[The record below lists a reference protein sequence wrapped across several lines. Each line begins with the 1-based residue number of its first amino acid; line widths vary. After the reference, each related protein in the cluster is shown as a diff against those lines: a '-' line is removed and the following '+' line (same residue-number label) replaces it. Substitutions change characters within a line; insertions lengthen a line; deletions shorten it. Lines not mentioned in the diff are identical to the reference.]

1 MGLKAKIL
9 VHLMGTLKLFFEFL
23 NEPLQWCD
31 VDFSNLGLS
40 ASMPKRFVVLD
51 AGMLD
56 FEFFCYPSLVDML
69 YTESKLNSI
78 LESKHCTVDD
88 DCNFFDC
95 KAKCNNSSGFCGQRS
110 NDNIDVSLKRLFLL
124 KQ

>member
-40 ASMPKRFVVLD
+40 AAKPKRFVVLD
-51 AGMLD
+51 AGMGWLCERTQCD
-56 FEFFCYPSLVDML
+56 FYDWEIPDTSVFQKTSD
-69 YTESKLNSI
+69 
-78 LESKHCTVDD
+78 
-88 DCNFFDC
+88 
-95 KAKCNNSSGFCGQRS
+95 
-110 NDNIDVSLKRLFLL
+110 
-124 KQ
+124 

>member
-51 AGMLD
+51 AGMLS
-56 FEFFCYPSLVDML
+56 FGILL
-69 YTESKLNSI
+69 LSI
-78 LESKHCTVDD
+78 ACRHALH
-88 DCNFFDC
+88 
-95 KAKCNNSSGFCGQRS
+95 R
-110 NDNIDVSLKRLFLL
+110 I
-124 KQ
+124 